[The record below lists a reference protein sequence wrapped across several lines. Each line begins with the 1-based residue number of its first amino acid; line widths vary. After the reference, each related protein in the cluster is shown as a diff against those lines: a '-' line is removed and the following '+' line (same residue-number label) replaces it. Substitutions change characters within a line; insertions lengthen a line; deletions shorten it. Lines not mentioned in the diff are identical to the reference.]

1 VTDLQITDE
10 EVEHLREIDVESAL
24 KPEQIR
30 VLHARP
36 NFSGFSTGY
45 LRAGRGLR
53 GILAELVFSL

>member
-1 VTDLQITDE
+1 MLKRMTSPLVML
-10 EVEHLREIDVESAL
+10 LAL
-24 KPEQIR
+24 LGAP
-30 VLHARP
+30 LLFSP